1 MGALQYRNF
10 WNEVKLELFEKLI
23 IEPLKGEGKYIHGK
37 LKTQNKRIKTNF
49 HGKDVPYDMYCNAA
63 ALLKIY
69 YVNKKVK
76 PIIPRYLL
84 KSVNTLMQTA
94 NNVVC

>member
-37 LKTQNKRIKTNF
+37 LKT
-49 HGKDVPYDMYCNAA
+49 
-63 ALLKIY
+63 
-69 YVNKKVK
+69 
-76 PIIPRYLL
+76 
-84 KSVNTLMQTA
+84 
-94 NNVVC
+94 